1 MKWPIW
7 KDFGWPDAC
16 MGPCRTVPAIPGEVQ
31 GALGK
36 WHSIGAVLWEAG
48 SSGGRISVNICSS
61 SNCPV
66 LRCWLFRAALRF
78 AAGLGLAFN
87 SHRPLSTTEVSRD
100 YKILPKDWKIPE
112 KHLSGSSLYA
122 AFFPPFPRKGIR
134 EVTCYETGVPFPEF
148 TSGFMFSFFQWWQ
161 LRTEDVQYCGKLF
174 LTKSQCVFSAL
185 ITVNGNG
192 YLQ

>member
-36 WHSIGAVLWEAG
+36 WHSVGAVLWEAG

-61 SNCPV
+61 SNCPA
-66 LRCWLFRAALRF
+66 LRCWLFRAALQF
-78 AAGLGLAFN
+78 AAGLGLAFK
-87 SHRPLSTTEVSRD
+87 SHRPLSTTELSRG

-122 AFFPPFPRKGIR
+122 AFFPPFPEKALERWLAMKQGCHFLNLLL
-134 EVTCYETGVPFPEF
+134 VSCLFF
-148 TSGFMFSFFQWWQ
+148 SSGDSYVLKMYSTAESSFWPNHSVCSV
-161 LRTEDVQYCGKLF
+161 L
-174 LTKSQCVFSAL
+174 
-185 ITVNGNG
+185 
-192 YLQ
+192 